1 MPKTGRNPA
10 DFGKQV
16 DINYGVRIYEGA
28 DATAPMEFPTVADV
42 ITKPELKAY
51 ADQKADSD
59 AAAAPAP
66 AAAQSIVVSFVALVA
81 FMFSMF

>member
-28 DATAPMEFPTVADV
+28 DATAPMEFPTVAEV

-59 AAAAPAP
+59 AAAAAP

>member
-1 MPKTGRNPA
+1 VFASEGQKFFAQIEKTYKCAGLCEKGLFYVSKP
-10 DFGKQV
+10 
-16 DINYGVRIYEGA
+16 ISEGV
-28 DATAPMEFPTVADV
+28 
-42 ITKPELKAY
+42 PEQRCVKAY

-59 AAAAPAP
+59 AAAAAP